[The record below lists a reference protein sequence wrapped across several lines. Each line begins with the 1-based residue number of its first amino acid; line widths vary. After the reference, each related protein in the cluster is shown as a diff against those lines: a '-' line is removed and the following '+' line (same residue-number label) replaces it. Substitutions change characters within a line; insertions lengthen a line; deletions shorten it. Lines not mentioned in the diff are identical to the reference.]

1 MLLSLHIENLAVI
14 RSVDLDFPCG
24 FTVLSG
30 ETGAGKSVIIDS
42 IHLLLG
48 SKADKELIRS
58 GEPSAMVSGLFGD
71 FSPLV
76 ASKLADLGV
85 TPDEEGNILV
95 QRTVSRDG
103 KSSVRFNGRAVT
115 LAVLHSVVPLLV
127 TIHGQND
134 TRSLTNPEHH
144 LEYLDVYGDHLE
156 LLSQY
161 RAAYG
166 QYEHTVKEIRRISA
180 AERERE
186 REMEMLAF
194 QIQDIDSVGAHENEE
209 DELIDK
215 KLKVRSAERIRKNSS
230 FVFKALKGSEKGSA
244 SYLIDR
250 SIAALT
256 QLSDVYPKLA
266 ESAESLRECLWR
278 VDEVAE
284 EAYDIASEL
293 DRDADADLNEIE
305 SRLDKIARM
314 KRKYGLTVADCLLY
328 RETAAKRL
336 AEMENAEQILKDLE
350 KCEAEQYEAALVLAE
365 RLHEC
370 RRRSA
375 ERLENTVK
383 QTLDFLDMPKVVFFA
398 SIKEEYD
405 QGKKVL
411 SPLGFDQVEFYIS
424 ANRGAEPQPLARIA
438 SGGELARIMLAI
450 KCALADKDGI
460 PTLIFD
466 EVDAGVS
473 GKTARKIGMKMHELA
488 TVSQVIAVTHSAQI
502 ASLADG
508 HFLIR
513 KSDVNGITETG
524 VKLLDYEGRV
534 AEISRILGGIDVTPA
549 QREAAIDMLKD
560 RMGEQSV

>member
-14 RSVDLDFPCG
+14 RSVDLDFPHG

-48 SKADKELIRS
+48 AKADKELIRS
-58 GEPSAMVSGLFGD
+58 GESYAMVSGLFGD
-71 FSPLV
+71 FTTLV
-76 ASKLADLGV
+76 AGKLAELGV

-144 LEYLDVYGDHLE
+144 MEYLDIYGDHLS
-156 LLSQY
+156 LLSEY
-161 RAAYG
+161 RTAYDA
-166 QYEHTVKEIRRISA
+166 YERTVKEIRRISA

-194 QIQDIDSVGAHENEE
+194 QIRDIDSVGAHENEE

-244 SYLIDR
+244 SYLLDR

-266 ESAESLRECLWR
+266 ESAEALRDCLWR

-293 DRDADADLNEIE
+293 DRDGDADLNIIE
-305 SRLDKIARM
+305 SRLDQIAKM
-314 KRKYGLTVADCLLY
+314 KRKYGLTVADCLAY
-328 RETAAKRL
+328 REQAAKRL
-336 AEMENAEQILKDLE
+336 SEMENADQILKDLE
-350 KCEAEQYEAALVLAE
+350 KREVEQYEAALALAQQ
-365 RLHEC
+365 LHEC
-370 RRRSA
+370 RVRSA
-375 ERLENTVK
+375 ERLESTVK
-383 QTLDFLDMPKVVFFA
+383 ETLDFLDMPKVVFFA
-398 SIKEEYD
+398 SMKEEYD

-411 SPLGFDQVEFYIS
+411 HPLGFDSVEFYIS

-513 KSDVNGITETG
+513 KADVNGATETG
-524 VKLLDYEGRV
+524 VTLLDYEGRV

-560 RMGEQSV
+560 RMGT

>member
-14 RSVDLDFPCG
+14 RTVDLDFPLG

-48 SKADKELIRS
+48 AKADKELIRS
-58 GEPSAMVSGLFGD
+58 GENTAMVSGLFGD

-76 ASKLADLGV
+76 AGKLAELGV

-144 LEYLDVYGDHLE
+144 MEYLDIYGDHLS
-156 LLSQY
+156 LLDAY
-161 RAAYG
+161 REAYDR
-166 QYEHTVKEIRRISA
+166 YERTVREIRRISA

-186 REMEMLAF
+186 REMEMLSF
-194 QIQDIDSVGAHENEE
+194 QIRDIDSVHAHENEE

-244 SYLIDR
+244 AYLLDR

-256 QLSDVYPKLA
+256 QLADVYPNLA

-278 VDEVAE
+278 VEDVAE

-293 DRDADADLNEIE
+293 DRDADADLNTIE
-305 SRLDKIARM
+305 ARLDAIAKM
-314 KRKYGLTVADCLLY
+314 KRKYGLTVADCLAY
-328 RETAAKRL
+328 REEAAKRL
-336 AEMENAEQILKDLE
+336 SEMENAEQILKDLE
-350 KCEAEQYEAALVLAE
+350 KTEAEQYEVALSLAE
-365 RLHEC
+365 QLHEC

-375 ERLENTVK
+375 ERLESTVK
-383 QTLDFLDMPKVVFFA
+383 ETLDFLDMPKVVFFA

-411 SPLGFDQVEFYIS
+411 RPLGFDSVEFYIS
-424 ANRGAEPQPLARIA
+424 ANRGAEPQPLAKIA

-513 KSDVNGITETG
+513 KSDVNGVTETG

-549 QREAAIDMLKD
+549 QRAAAVDMLKD
-560 RMGEQSV
+560 RMGT